1 MASHSE
7 PQVPAAL
14 LRRRRNDCNLF
25 TRAIVY
31 NCVSVAALLLVLLLV
46 FRIL

>member
-1 MASHSE
+1 MASHPE

-14 LRRRRNDCNLF
+14 LRRRRNDWNLF

-31 NCVSVAALLLVLLLV
+31 NCLAVAGLLVVLLLV